1 MMPRLTTNT
10 LIRLAMVPVCLQ
22 LLAGSRAD
30 ALDVRIK
37 DITTIEGMD
46 VTRLTGIGLVT
57 GLNGTGGKS
66 PVTRQ
71 LALNL
76 LQKYGLRADA
86 ATRLNIANDAN
97 SKTDNLSVVTVT
109 AEIRPFAKRGSRV
122 DVTVSAFDDASSLQ
136 GGTLLLTPLFGV
148 DDEVYVIASGQ
159 ISVGGFSFGGDAASV
174 QKNHPT
180 VGRVANGGSM
190 VEEIETV
197 VAEDGR
203 FRLLLTEADLETA
216 NRITAAVKK
225 GTTASAVIIDAGTI
239 EVIVN
244 PRDRINIHTAIASM
258 QQLTI
263 EPDVKARVVIN
274 ERTGTVVIGKNVKL
288 SQVAITHANL
298 SVINSETPEVSQ
310 PNPFGGG
317 DTTVVPRTQIEVN
330 EDKAFVSVLN
340 QPATVGDL
348 AAALNAL
355 GVTPRDLSSIFQ
367 QLKEAG
373 ALHADLEFR

>member
-1 MMPRLTTNT
+1 MPRLTTNT